1 MIKRTLFGIVA
12 ATLILTGCGGGGG
25 SSAPTYNGPTG
36 AVSLSST
43 TEGQTAA
50 GFASNEAFD
59 SGLSSVT
66 NIAAPPFVASNTA
79 TNFHALSTL
88 AQKYAEIAF
97 KADKSGPNLPV
108 GVTGS
113 QTVNCPSGGSATV
126 TVVAASQT
134 TYTAGDTV
142 TFAYNNCVTS
152 LYRISGTIKLTIGSF
167 TSGSAFSATYTFD
180 RLTEVQLS
188 TGNSGVIHGSFTASI
203 SNGAQLVSNL
213 SGTSLLLQNT
223 TAGVT
228 NQILISNFSYVDT
241 LNNTTGNV
249 TVDHDFT
256 YASTLL
262 GGSITV
268 NTVTPFIIYSGDIY
282 PTTGQLVVTG
292 ASNAKV
298 RLSAVNKTSA
308 TLEYDLDGTGYTA
321 PVTILWVDL

>member
-152 LYRISGTIKLTIGSF
+152 LYSDIGYHQADHRQFYQRVCFLSHLYLRQVNGSTTINWQLRSDPWQLHRQHQQRCPTCLELVRDF
-167 TSGSAFSATYTFD
+167 TTPSKHHCWCD
-180 RLTEVQLS
+180 K
-188 TGNSGVIHGSFTASI
+188 
-203 SNGAQLVSNL
+203 SNPDQQ
-213 SGTSLLLQNT
+213 LLLCRYIEQHHWECNRR
-223 TAGVT
+223 
-228 NQILISNFSYVDT
+228 S
-241 LNNTTGNV
+241 
-249 TVDHDFT
+249 
-256 YASTLL
+256 
-262 GGSITV
+262 
-268 NTVTPFIIYSGDIY
+268 
-282 PTTGQLVVTG
+282 
-292 ASNAKV
+292 
-298 RLSAVNKTSA
+298 
-308 TLEYDLDGTGYTA
+308 
-321 PVTILWVDL
+321 